1 MDSVRV
7 GRLAVPHFLSPAA
20 GGREVATAPRRG
32 RLTLVQTGVL
42 PETSQARVLARAPK
56 ECRSLEKEIVAL
68 PSGAFLI
75 TKLLLFTCLG
85 KEAFFFFKCYIL
97 DFLPFYCFLGFVL
110 IFLMSP
116 RI

>member
-75 TKLLLFTCLG
+75 AKLLLFTCLG
-85 KEAFFFFKCYIL
+85 KEAFFFL
-97 DFLPFYCFLGFVL
+97 SV
-110 IFLMSP
+110 IF
-116 RI
+116 